1 MSHRAVTLSVVEVRE
16 ARNHHMTRYII
27 ISSILFLSFL
37 SQAQN
42 VVIKGSAKSYEYRE
56 IGVWINNDYIS
67 NTQKQLTYSVID
79 SLGNFTL
86 EFNSK
91 DIQYITLKVDKNIS
105 NMYIEPKGNYE
116 VIFMPPD
123 STTYQNPNLEHDVK
137 LSIKLKSKT
146 EINSLT
152 MDYDNRFDEFLG
164 VTYLRI
170 KSQVKIDSFKVAMK
184 DFYSTVNNPYFKN
197 YISYSIASLEQRTKM
212 SEKKLF
218 TEYLANKPILYSN
231 PEYMLFFNDFFKQKL
246 QDFSITKSGTPLA
259 FQINDRGSFAG
270 ALEVLK
276 RDEFLQNDTLRELVL
291 IKGLYE
297 SYYDNSF
304 KKPSIVAILQQI
316 VQETKIEEHKR
327 IAQNILNS
335 FSKLKV
341 GAQAP
346 FFELP
351 DKTGATHS
359 IDELRTN
366 KYIYLMF
373 YDINCTA
380 CQQQMKI
387 IPSLI
392 KTYGERIN
400 FVSVSVDKTNAEM
413 KNFLLKNP
421 KYTWLF
427 LSDNSLGK
435 LKSDYEIK
443 SLPTYFLINPE
454 GKFIQVPA
462 SSPEEDID
470 RALYDI
476 TKPKAK
482 VHGIGDKKNR

>member
-1 MSHRAVTLSVVEVRE
+1 MSH
-16 ARNHHMTRYII
+16 
-27 ISSILFLSFL
+27 
-37 SQAQN
+37 AQN
-42 VVIKGSAKSYEYRE
+42 VIIKGAAKSYEYQE
-56 IGVWINNDYIS
+56 IGVWVNSDYIA

-79 SLGNFTL
+79 SLGNFTI

-91 DIQYITLKVDKNIS
+91 NIQYITLKVNKNVS
-105 NMYIEPKGNYE
+105 TMYIEPKGNYE

-123 STTYQNPNLEHDVK
+123 STTYHNQNLEHDVK

-152 MDYDNRFDEFLG
+152 MDYDKRFDDFL
-164 VTYLRI
+164 TNDYIAFLKRTP
-170 KSQVKIDSFKVAMK
+170 KAKIDSFKIATK
-184 DFYSTVNNPYFKN
+184 EFYSTVNNSYFKN
-197 YISYSIASLEQRTKM
+197 YITYTIASLEQKTKV

-218 TEYLANKPILYSN
+218 TEYLSQKPILYNN
-231 PEYMLFFNDFFKQKL
+231 PEYMLFFNDFFKQKI
-246 QDFSITKSGTPLA
+246 QDFSMSKLGTPMT

-270 ALEVLK
+270 TMEVLK

-297 SYYDNSF
+297 AYYDNSF
-304 KKPSIVAILQQI
+304 KKPSVVAILQQ
-316 VQETKIEEHKR
+316 VAQETKIEEHKK
-327 IAQNILNS
+327 ITHTILNS
-335 FSKLKV
+335 FSKLQK
-341 GAQAP
+341 GGQAP

-359 IDELRTN
+359 LDELRTN
-366 KYIYLMF
+366 KYVYLMF

-387 IPSLI
+387 IPSFL
-392 KTYGERIN
+392 KTYGDRIS
-400 FVSVSVDKTNAEM
+400 FVSISVDKTNADL
-413 KNFLLKNP
+413 KNFQAKNP
-421 KYTWLF
+421 KYNWLF

-443 SLPTYFLINPE
+443 SLPTYFLISPD

-462 SSPEEDID
+462 ESPDEDID
-470 RALYDI
+470 RAFYDI

-482 VHGIGDKKNR
+482 VHGIGEKQNR

>member
-1 MSHRAVTLSVVEVRE
+1 MNRLFLVNFTL
-16 ARNHHMTRYII
+16 
-27 ISSILFLSFL
+27 LLSFL

-42 VVIKGSAKSYEYRE
+42 VVIKGSAKSYEYKE

-67 NTQKQLTYSVID
+67 NSQKQLTYSVID

-91 DIQYITLKVDKNIS
+91 DIQYITLKVEKNIS

-170 KSQVKIDSFKVAMK
+170 KSQVKIDSFKLAMK

-197 YISYSIASLEQRTKM
+197 YITYSIASLEQRTKM
-212 SEKKLF
+212 PEKKLF

-231 PEYMLFFNDFFKQKL
+231 PEYMLFFNDFYKQKV
-246 QDFSITKSGTPLA
+246 QDFSMTKLGAPLL
-259 FQINDRGSFAG
+259 FQVNDRGSFAG

-276 RDEFLQNDTLRELVL
+276 RNEFLQNDTLRELVL

-304 KKPSIVAILQQI
+304 KRPSIVAVLQQI
-316 VQETKIEEHKR
+316 VQETKIEEDKR

-335 FSKLKV
+335 FSKLKK

-359 IDELRTN
+359 LDDIRTN
-366 KYIYLMF
+366 KYVYLMF

-392 KTYGERIN
+392 KTYGERVS
-400 FVSVSVDKTNAEM
+400 FVSISVDKTNAEM
-413 KNFLLKNP
+413 KNFMLKNP

-443 SLPTYFLINPE
+443 SLPTYFLIDPD

-462 SSPEEDID
+462 SSPDEDID

-476 TKPKAK
+476 VKPKAK
-482 VHGIGDKKNR
+482 VHGIGDKMNH

>member
-1 MSHRAVTLSVVEVRE
+1 M
-16 ARNHHMTRYII
+16 
-27 ISSILFLSFL
+27 
-37 SQAQN
+37 
-42 VVIKGSAKSYEYRE
+42 IKGSAKSYEYRE
-56 IGVWINNDYIS
+56 IGVWVNSDYIS
-67 NTQKQLTYSVID
+67 KTQKQLTYSVID

-91 DIQYITLKVDKNIS
+91 EIQYITLKVEKS
-105 NMYIEPKGNYE
+105 VSTMYIEPKGNYE
-116 VIFMPPD
+116 IIFMPPD
-123 STTYQNPNLEHDVK
+123 STTYHNPNLEHDVK

-170 KSQVKIDSFKVAMK
+170 RPQVKIDSFKIAMK
-184 DFYSTVNNPYFKN
+184 EFYSTVNNPYFKN
-197 YISYSIASLEQRTKM
+197 YITYTIASLEQKTKV

-218 TEYLANKPILYSN
+218 TEYLVKKPILYTN
-231 PEYMLFFNDFFKQKL
+231 PEYMLFFNDFFKQKI
-246 QDFSITKSGTPLA
+246 QNFSMSKLGTPMA

-270 ALEVLK
+270 TMDVLK

-297 SYYDNSF
+297 AYYDNSF
-304 KKPSIVAILQQI
+304 KKQSVLAILQQI
-316 VQETKIEEHKR
+316 SKESVIEEHRR
-327 IAQNILNS
+327 IAQTILNS
-335 FSKLKV
+335 FSKLQK

-351 DKTGATHS
+351 DKAGVTHS
-359 IDELRTN
+359 LDELRTN
-366 KYIYLMF
+366 KYVYLMF

-392 KTYGERIN
+392 KKYGDRIS
-400 FVSVSVDKTNAEM
+400 FVSISVDKTNADL
-413 KNFLLKNP
+413 KNFQAKNP

-435 LKSDYEIK
+435 LKADYEIK
-443 SLPTYFLINPE
+443 ALPTYFLIDPD
-454 GKFIQVPA
+454 GRFMQVPA
-462 SSPEEDID
+462 ESPEEDID
-470 RALYDI
+470 RAFYDI

-482 VHGIGDKKNR
+482 VHGIGDKKNN

>member
-1 MSHRAVTLSVVEVRE
+1 MYKFFST
-16 ARNHHMTRYII
+16 
-27 ISSILFLSFL
+27 ILILLLHFLSH
-37 SQAQN
+37 AQN
-42 VVIKGSAKSYEYRE
+42 VVIKGSARSYEYQE
-56 IGVWINNDYIS
+56 ISVLLNNEYIS
-67 NTQKQLTYSVID
+67 NSQKQLTYSVID

-86 EFNSK
+86 EFNTK
-91 DIQYITLKVDKNIS
+91 DIQYITLKVEKNVS

-123 STTYQNPNLEHDVK
+123 STTYHNPNLEHDVK

-152 MDYDNRFDEFLG
+152 MDYDDRFDEFLG

-170 KSQVKIDSFKVAMK
+170 KSQAKIDSFKLAMK
-184 DFYSTVNNPYFKN
+184 DFYSAVNNPYFKN
-197 YISYSIASLEQRTKM
+197 YIAYSIASLEQKTKV

-218 TEYLANKPILYSN
+218 TEYISNKPVLYDN
-231 PEYMLFFNDFFKQKL
+231 PEYMLFFNDFFKQKI
-246 QDFSITKSGTPLA
+246 QNFSMSKAGAPMS

-270 ALEVLK
+270 TIEVLK
-276 RDEFLQNDTLRELVL
+276 RDEFLQNDTIRELVL

-304 KKPSIVAILQQI
+304 KKPSILAILQEA

-341 GAQAP
+341 GGQAP

-351 DKTGATHS
+351 DKTGVTHS
-359 IDELRTN
+359 LDELRTN
-366 KYIYLMF
+366 KYVYLMF

-392 KTYGERIN
+392 KTYGEKIS
-400 FVSVSVDKTNAEM
+400 FVSISVDKTNAEL
-413 KNFLLKNP
+413 KNFQNKNS

-435 LKSDYEIK
+435 LKSDYEIR
-443 SLPTYFLINPE
+443 SLPTYFLIDPD

-462 SSPEEDID
+462 SSPDEDID

-476 TKPKAK
+476 TKTKPK
-482 VHGIGDKKNR
+482 VHGIGDKKNH

>member
-1 MSHRAVTLSVVEVRE
+1 M
-16 ARNHHMTRYII
+16 
-27 ISSILFLSFL
+27 
-37 SQAQN
+37 
-42 VVIKGSAKSYEYRE
+42 IKGSAKSYEYKE
-56 IGVWINNDYIS
+56 IGVWVNNDYIS
-67 NTQKQLTYSVID
+67 NTQKQLTYSVVD

-91 DIQYITLKVDKNIS
+91 DIQYITLKVEKNIS
-105 NMYIEPKGNYE
+105 NMYIEPKANYE

-170 KSQVKIDSFKVAMK
+170 KSQVKIDSFKVVMK
-184 DFYSTVNNPYFKN
+184 DFYSTVNNAYFKN
-197 YISYSIASLEQRTKM
+197 YITYSIASLEQRTKM

-231 PEYMLFFNDFFKQKL
+231 PEYMLFFKDFFKQKI
-246 QDFSITKSGTPLA
+246 QDFSMTKLGAPLS

-276 RDEFLQNDTLRELVL
+276 RDEFLQNDTLRELVF

-335 FSKLKV
+335 FSKLKI
-341 GAQAP
+341 GGQAP

-351 DKTGATHS
+351 DKNGVTHS
-359 IDELRTN
+359 LDELRTN
-366 KYIYLMF
+366 KYVYLMF

-392 KTYGERIN
+392 KTYGERIS
-400 FVSVSVDKTNAEM
+400 FVSISIDKTNAEM
-413 KNFLLKNP
+413 KNFQLKNP
-421 KYTWLF
+421 KHTWLF

-435 LKSDYEIK
+435 LKNDYEIK
-443 SLPTYFLINPE
+443 SLPTYFLIDPD

-462 SSPEEDID
+462 NSPDVDID

-476 TKPKAK
+476 TKTKAK
-482 VHGIGDKKNR
+482 VHGIGEKKNH